1 MLKVLVRSCLSCLC
15 VAALLAATS
24 EPSQAADNKVE
35 VGVVAPIGLFWP
47 NFAAQKRGFFDKEKV
62 QTELNFV
69 GEVAAEVQ
77 QVIGG
82 SLDVAYTT
90 CEVAVKAIDK
100 GADISIVGETVRVYP
115 YSIMSSKNVKTMAD
129 MKGKT
134 IILAAKKDLLTAAW
148 DRWVSEQGGAV
159 KDIDQ
164 IYDGA
169 TPNRYSALANGAA
182 SAALVSQP
190 FDFRAKSEGYFE
202 LLNYSAYLKDYAF
215 VCAVARK
222 EWGKKNPDLA
232 KAYFRAMSNATAW
245 LYDPANKED
254 AIKVLVDTSKQDHA
268 LITKTYDYYFG
279 DIHPFSKGLVVE
291 PGGMKKL
298 MDTLKESKD
307 IKSQWTPEQV
317 TDSSY
322 LPH

>member
-1 MLKVLVRSCLSCLC
+1 MLKGLVTVSAGLC
-15 VAALLAATS
+15 AVALLAATGT
-24 EPSQAADNKVE
+24 PAVAAGDKVE

-62 QTELNFV
+62 ATDLIFV

-90 CEVAVKAIDK
+90 CEVAVKAINK
-100 GADISIVGETVRVYP
+100 GADISIIGETVRVYP
-115 YSIMSSKNVKTMAD
+115 YSIMSSPTVKTLAD
-129 MKGKT
+129 LKGKK
-134 IILAAKKDLLTAAW
+134 IILAAQKDLLTAAW
-148 DRWVSEQGGAV
+148 EKWVKEQGGKPQDV
-159 KDIDQ
+159 DQ
-164 IYDGA
+164 VYDGA
-169 TPNRYSALANGAA
+169 TPNRYSALANGAV

-215 VCAVARK
+215 VCAAARK
-222 EWGKKNPDLA
+222 DWGKKNPDLA
-232 KAYFRAMSNATAW
+232 KAYMRAMSNATAW

-254 AIKVLVDTSKQDHA
+254 AINVLVETSKQDRA
-268 LITKTYDYYFG
+268 LIAKSYDYYFNE
-279 DIHPFSKGLVVE
+279 IHPFSKGLVVE

-298 MDTLKESKD
+298 MDTLKESGD
-307 IKSQWTPEQV
+307 ISGSLTLDQV
-317 TDSSY
+317 VDSSY

>member
-1 MLKVLVRSCLSCLC
+1 MTKILVRYCLACLC
-15 VAALLAATS
+15 IAVLLAATS
-24 EPSQAADNKVE
+24 GAPRAAGNKVE

-47 NFAAQKRGFFDKEKV
+47 NFAAQKRGFFDKENV
-62 QTELNFV
+62 QTDLIFV

-100 GADISIVGETVRVYP
+100 GADIAIVGETVRVYP
-115 YSIMSSKNVKTMAD
+115 YSIMSSKNIKSLAD
-129 MKGKT
+129 LKGKT
-134 IILAAKKDLLTAAW
+134 VILAAQKDLLTAAW
-148 DRWVSEQGGAV
+148 DRWVREQGGKPQDV
-159 KDIDQ
+159 DQ

-182 SAALVSQP
+182 AAALVSQP

-232 KAYFRAMSNATAW
+232 KSYFRAMSNATAW

-254 AIKVLVDTSKQDHA
+254 AISVLVETSKQDRA
-268 LITKTYDYYFG
+268 LITKSYDYYFG
-279 DIHPFSKGLVVE
+279 EIHPFSKGLVVE

-298 MDTLKESKD
+298 MDTLKESND
-307 IKSQWTPEQV
+307 IKSQWTLEQV
-317 TDSSY
+317 TDISY